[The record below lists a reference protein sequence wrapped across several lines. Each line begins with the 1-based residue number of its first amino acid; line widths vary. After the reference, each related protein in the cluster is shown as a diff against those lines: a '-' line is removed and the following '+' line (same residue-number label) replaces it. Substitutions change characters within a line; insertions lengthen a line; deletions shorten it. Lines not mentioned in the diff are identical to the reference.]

1 MPTDIVGELQPRVK
15 LTYEGHV
22 RSTIDPDR
30 FKGGFGA
37 WSGTSF
43 AGPVL
48 AGQLAARLAADP
60 TLPDVDV
67 QAGVARAWRAV
78 CAEVGWRP

>member
-1 MPTDIVGELQPRVK
+1 MPTDIVGELQPRAK
-15 LTYEGHV
+15 LTYDGHV
-22 RSTIDPDR
+22 RSTVDPDR

-48 AGQLAARLAADP
+48 AGQLAARLAEDP
-60 TLPDVDV
+60 SLASVDEDAAV
-67 QAGVARAWRAV
+67 KRAWRAV
-78 CAEVGWRP
+78 HAEVGWRP